1 MAASGSDKI
10 KYGLLK
16 AIDVSSFKVFDPVV
30 RLLFGEEPRKQV
42 NDIFR
47 YMITPMLFVGLC
59 LLIWTVLGPQHKT
72 KSGEVPTPAKVW
84 EAKNINERFAEREKE
99 KESDFLLTGPAREAE
114 IAVVETRIEELTTL
128 TAQLEEEK
136 TKAEARATTS
146 IEERI
151 APLEEEESALS
162 AQYSA
167 AQEERETSLM
177 ALSEKVAAKEA
188 STKELI
194 AAVRDDK
201 TRTDLEKEELSA
213 IASEISE
220 IRSDEP
226 KEFAEAKLAAN
237 AAADE
242 LQHFR
247 KRLEYLNQQN
257 RSVKVAKDEAKAASY
272 AEKIPAAEDGP
283 AALKAAESTVKWEER
298 AAKTADQEYAPTAT
312 VFWQGRRSLFAVFCG
327 FLMAAAIAI
336 PVGIMCGLNRV
347 VMACFTPII
356 SILRWR

>member
-1 MAASGSDKI
+1 M
-10 KYGLLK
+10 
-16 AIDVSSFKVFDPVV
+16 
-30 RLLFGEEPRKQV
+30 R
-42 NDIFR
+42 
-47 YMITPMLFVGLC
+47 
-59 LLIWTVLGPQHKT
+59 
-72 KSGEVPTPAKVW
+72 
-84 EAKNINERFAEREKE
+84 
-99 KESDFLLTGPAREAE
+99 
-114 IAVVETRIEELTTL
+114 
-128 TAQLEEEK
+128 LEEEK

-151 APLEEEESALS
+151 APLKEKESALS

-272 AEKIPAAEDGP
+272 AEKIPVAEDGP
-283 AALKAAESTVKWEER
+283 GALKAAESTVKWEER
-298 AAKTADQEYAPTAT
+298 AAKTAD
-312 VFWQGRRSLFAVFCG
+312 RSSF
-327 FLMAAAIAI
+327 
-336 PVGIMCGLNRV
+336 
-347 VMACFTPII
+347 
-356 SILRWR
+356 S